1 MSILT
6 IAWTAP
12 HAVGLLPVDAGEVF
26 ETSLAVPW
34 TPKQSTYVLPYD
46 PDDLKQRASDP
57 DPVVT
62 NPVDVPAPTAP
73 GDVGAGGGTGGGAG
87 AGAGVPAPAPAPAP
101 GVVRPATPAKVRA
114 PGRLNPVNFRARG
127 IRVRVTLTEPA
138 RVTLHLEATT
148 KKRLST
154 RRATT
159 TKRRLTTQRTLPLK
173 AGTTTVRL
181 QPTATGRRVIT
192 RTSRVRSSLVITT
205 RYRDGRKVTARRTVT
220 IAPAAKASKTK

>member
-12 HAVGLLPVDAGEVF
+12 YAVGLLPVDAGEVF

-46 PDDLKQRASDP
+46 PDDLKQRESDP
-57 DPVVT
+57 DPQVT
-62 NPVDVPAPTAP
+62 NPVDVPAPPAP
-73 GDVGAGGGTGGGAG
+73 GDTGAGGGV
-87 AGAGVPAPAPAPAP
+87 GVPAPAPAP

-114 PGRLNPVNFRARG
+114 PGRVSPVSFRARG
-127 IRVRVTLTEPA
+127 IRVRVTLREPA
-138 RVTLHLEATT
+138 RVTLHLEATM

-154 RRATT
+154 RRATRV
-159 TKRRLTTQRTLPLK
+159 KRRLTTQRTLPLK
-173 AGTTTVRL
+173 AGTTTLRL

-192 RTSRVRSSLVITT
+192 RSSRVRSSLVVTT
-205 RYRDGRKVTARRTVT
+205 RYRDGRRVTARRTVT
-220 IAPAAKASKTK
+220 IAPATKATKTK

>member
-12 HAVGLLPVDAGEVF
+12 HSVGLLPVDAGEVF

-73 GDVGAGGGTGGGAG
+73 GDTGAG
-87 AGAGVPAPAPAPAP
+87 AGAGVPAPVPAPAP

-127 IRVRVTLTEPA
+127 IRVRVTLAEPA
-138 RVTLHLEATT
+138 RVTLHLEATM

-192 RTSRVRSSLVITT
+192 RTSRVRSSLVTTT

-220 IAPAAKASKTK
+220 IAPAAKATKTK